1 MQPHPSAAISV
12 ACRSTYDTVV
22 ASASGSFS
30 SPEFDK
36 VAVRLDFIAL
46 PGPIPNFGIG
56 DVVQHNLMR
65 VFYMPVKRKMRI
77 EAIFLIRN
85 KHVKNVHI
93 PYRCPH
99 SPSQILGLRVISS

>member
-56 DVVQHNLMR
+56 GEVEHNLTSFIMSL
-65 VFYMPVKRKMRI
+65 KRKMDI
-77 EAIFLIRN
+77 GVILNMLKISFSITT
-85 KHVKNVHI
+85 
-93 PYRCPH
+93 
-99 SPSQILGLRVISS
+99 PSFPIANTRTKRY